1 MGKFDTKEI
10 FIEKARR
17 VHGDKYD
24 YSQVDYV
31 HSKVKVKIYCKYC
44 NTYFWQLPSLH
55 LTGRGC
61 NNCRYIRVGLN
72 SRKTTEEF
80 IQQAKDIHGNK
91 YDYSDTI
98 YETKSKKVKIY
109 CPICKDYFYQLPS
122 NHLKGQGCP
131 RCGKEKL
138 KKSMTYTVKDFIT
151 LAKQIHGNKY
161 NYDEVKNVKYR
172 DKIKIYC
179 NTCKKYFYQ
188 DPSLHLKK
196 HGCPIC
202 GNKNKSIKQAK
213 GIELFIQQAKKV
225 HEDIYDYTESKYVN
239 ADTKIKI
246 RCKKCNKYFYQ
257 TPSAHLNN
265 QGCPYCKESKGEKY
279 ISKILTTKNIAFNAQ
294 YKFND
299 CKYKKP
305 LVFDFY
311 IPNYNLCIEFN
322 GEQHYKPIKKFGGE
336 ETFKVRQKRD
346 QIKREYCAK
355 NNIAL
360 LEIKYNDN
368 IEEKLQ
374 EYFKW

>member
-61 NNCRYIRVGLN
+61 NNCRYIRLGLN

-80 IQQAKDIHGNK
+80 IQQAKEVHG
-91 YDYSDTI
+91 
-98 YETKSKKVKIY
+98 
-109 CPICKDYFYQLPS
+109 
-122 NHLKGQGCP
+122 
-131 RCGKEKL
+131 
-138 KKSMTYTVKDFIT
+138 
-151 LAKQIHGNKY
+151 
-161 NYDEVKNVKYR
+161 
-172 DKIKIYC
+172 
-179 NTCKKYFYQ
+179 
-188 DPSLHLKK
+188 
-196 HGCPIC
+196 
-202 GNKNKSIKQAK
+202 
-213 GIELFIQQAKKV
+213 
-225 HEDIYDYTESKYVN
+225 DIYDYTESKYVN

-355 NNIAL
+355 NNIVL
-360 LEIKYNDN
+360 LEIKYDEN